1 MNTKNLSGIILA
13 GGLSRRLGR
22 NKALENIENK
32 PLLSIVY
39 DSIKPFADELIIVVN
54 NKQRQEE
61 LSFLKNVKF
70 AIDEYNNSGSLGGIY
85 TGLLKA
91 NNEKSI
97 VVACDMPFISPS
109 IISLMISKIKSSI
122 DIIIPETEGFKH
134 STHAI
139 YSKSCIKVIKK
150 NLDVNNLKISN
161 IFNMC
166 KTEIISENEIYATEP
181 YTKSF
186 FNINNEKDLTK
197 AKNIIK

>member
-1 MNTKNLSGIILA
+1 MTTKNLSGIILA

-22 NKALENIENK
+22 NKAVENIKNK

-39 DSIKPFADELIIVVN
+39 DSIKPFVNELIIVVN

-61 LSFLKNVKF
+61 LSFLKNANF
-70 AIDEYNNSGSLGGIY
+70 ATDEYNNSGSLGGIY

-91 NNEKSI
+91 NNEKTL

-109 IISLMISKIKSSI
+109 IISLMISKIKSSA

-139 YSKSCIKVIKK
+139 YSKSCIEIIKK
-150 NLDVNNLKISN
+150 NLDDNNLKISN

-166 KTEIISENEIYATEP
+166 KTKIISENEIYTTEP

-186 FNINNEKDLTK
+186 FNINNEMDLTK
-197 AKNIIK
+197 AKNLIK